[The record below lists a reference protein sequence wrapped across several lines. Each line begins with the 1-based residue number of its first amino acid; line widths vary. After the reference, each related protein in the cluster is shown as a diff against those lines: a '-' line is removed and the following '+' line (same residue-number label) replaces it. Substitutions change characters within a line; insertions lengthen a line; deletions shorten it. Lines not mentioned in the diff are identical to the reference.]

1 MLFPTVSFGVFFLCV
16 FIGFWYVF
24 RRSVERRVF
33 LVAASYL
40 FYAFWDWRFCF
51 LLLLSTTAS
60 WGFGL
65 LIGREKEY
73 FWRKLF
79 LVLSVVFNL
88 LLLGFFKYYNFFA
101 ESANALIGY
110 FAHGSVASV
119 AASAAAAAPSS
130 AGGFLF
136 PALAIIMPVG
146 ISFYTFKSM
155 SYVFDVYLCE
165 LPAVRSF
172 LDVAL
177 YVSFFPQV
185 ASGPI
190 VHAVDFIP
198 QIEQATALGA
208 EPGSKPIEAARA
220 FELFMSGLFKKM
232 VFANFLSTLF
242 VDPILS
248 DPSTYN
254 AIEVALAAVGYSV
267 VIYSDFSGYSD
278 MAIAVALLL
287 GFKTPAN
294 FNRPYVSFSVTEFWK
309 RWHIT
314 FSSWLRNYLY
324 FSMGGSRFGK
334 ARTLVALF
342 FTMVLGGLWH
352 GAALTFVAWGVMQGL
367 ALALERGFGYG
378 NTRHANA
385 FVAGIQIA
393 VTFAFVTLSWL
404 VFRAPSLDSVLAWFT
419 ALGNFSKGITL
430 LSPLVIALLVAGLAM
445 HAIPERVRASC
456 RSAWVALPVVARGG
470 AIAASFAFLAVVSMS
485 GVAPFIYFQ
494 F

>member
-24 RRSVERRVF
+24 RRSAERRAF

-51 LLLLSTTAS
+51 LLLVSTAAS

-65 LIGREKEY
+65 LIGREKEH
-73 FWRKLF
+73 FWRRLF

-110 FAHGSVASV
+110 FAHGS
-119 AASAAAAAPSS
+119 AAAASPSQ

-177 YVSFFPQV
+177 YVSFFPQI

-198 QIEQATALGA
+198 QIEQATSLGA

-220 FELFMSGLFKKM
+220 FELFMSGLLKKM

-242 VDPILS
+242 VDPVLS
-248 DPSTYN
+248 DPSAYN

-294 FNRPYVSFSVTEFWK
+294 FNRPYASFSVTEFWK

-334 ARTLVALF
+334 VRTLFALF

-367 ALALERGFGYG
+367 ALAIERGFGYG
-378 NTRHANA
+378 NARHANA
-385 FVAGIQIA
+385 FVAAIQIA
-393 VTFAFVTLSWL
+393 LTFAFVTLSWI
-404 VFRAPSLDSVLAWFT
+404 VFRAPSLDSVLAWFQ

-445 HAIPERVRASC
+445 HAVPERVRSSC
-456 RSAWVALPVVARGG
+456 RSAWVTLPVVARGG
-470 AIAASFAFLAVVSMS
+470 AIAAFFALLAVVSMS

>member
-1 MLFPTVSFGVFFLCV
+1 MLFPTFSFAVFFFAV
-16 FIGFWYVF
+16 FVGFWYVL
-24 RRSVERRVF
+24 RRNIERRIF
-33 LVAASYL
+33 LVAASYF
-40 FYAFWDWRFCF
+40 FYALWDWRFCG
-51 LLLLSTTAS
+51 LLLLSTAANY
-60 WGFGL
+60 GFAL
-65 LIGREKEY
+65 LVGGSKEHA
-73 FWRKLF
+73 WRKAF

-110 FAHGSVASV
+110 FAHGS
-119 AASAAAAAPSS
+119 AASATAAAATGAQS
-130 AGGFLF
+130 GGFIF

-177 YVSFFPQV
+177 YVSFFPQI

-220 FELFMSGLFKKM
+220 FELFMSGLLKKM

-242 VDPILS
+242 VDPVLS

-378 NTRHANA
+378 NTRHPNA
-385 FVAGIQIA
+385 LVAAIQIA
-393 VTFAFVTLSWL
+393 LTFAFVTLSWL
-404 VFRAPSLDSVLAWFT
+404 VFRAPSLDSVLAWFA

-430 LSPLVIALLVAGLAM
+430 LSPLVIALLAAGLAM
-445 HAIPERVRASC
+445 HAIPERARASC

-470 AIAASFAFLAVVSMS
+470 AIAAFFALLAVVSMS

>member
-24 RRSVERRVF
+24 RRSAERRVF
-33 LVAASYL
+33 LTAASFL
-40 FYAFWDWRFCF
+40 FYAFWDWRFCS
-51 LLLLSTTAS
+51 LLLFSIAAS

-65 LIGREKEY
+65 LIGREKEH
-73 FWRKLF
+73 FRRKLF
-79 LVLSVVFNL
+79 LVLSIILNL

-101 ESANALIGY
+101 ESANGLLGTL
-110 FAHGSVASV
+110 
-119 AASAAAAAPSS
+119 AAAGSAAAQGGGQS
-130 AGGFLF
+130 AFTF
-136 PALAIIMPVG
+136 PALAVLMPVG

-198 QIEQATALGA
+198 QIEGVVSLGA
-208 EPGSKPIEAARA
+208 EPGSKPIEASKA
-220 FELFMSGLFKKM
+220 FGLFLSGLLKKM

-242 VDPILS
+242 VDPVLF
-248 DPSTYN
+248 DPALYN
-254 AIEVALAAVGYSV
+254 SVEVLLAAIGYSV
-267 VIYSDFSGYSD
+267 VIYCDFSGYSD

-294 FNRPYVSFSVTEFWK
+294 FNRPYMAFSVTEFWK

-314 FSSWLRNYLY
+314 FSSWLKNYLY

-334 ARTLVALF
+334 VRTLFALF
-342 FTMVLGGLWH
+342 FTMLLGGLWH
-352 GAALTFVAWGVMQGL
+352 GAALTFIVWGVMQGV
-367 ALALERGFGYG
+367 ALAIERGFSYG
-378 NTRHANA
+378 NAKHGNRL
-385 FVAGIQIA
+385 VATLQIA
-393 VTFAFVTLSWL
+393 ITFAFVTLSWI
-404 VFRAPSLDSVLAWFT
+404 VFRAPNLDSVLVWFSS
-419 ALGNFSKGITL
+419 LGNFSNKITL
-430 LSPLVIALLVAGLAM
+430 LSPLVIALLACGLAM
-445 HAIPERVRASC
+445 HAIPESVRASF
-456 RSAWVALPVVARGG
+456 RSLYLALPAVFRGVV
-470 AIAASFAFLAVVSMS
+470 IAVFLALLSVVSMS